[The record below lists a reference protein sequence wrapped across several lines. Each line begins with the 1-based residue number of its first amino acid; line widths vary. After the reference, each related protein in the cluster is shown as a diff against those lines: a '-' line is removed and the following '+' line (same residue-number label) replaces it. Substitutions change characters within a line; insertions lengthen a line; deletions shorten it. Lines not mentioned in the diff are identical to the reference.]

1 MNLTDEELQRE
12 RDEHQM
18 VADAM
23 ASVHL
28 FQTLFGDGEQTREW
42 VRELVRVMYRTG
54 CRARHGD
61 CESLLATT
69 ADAIARTYLGHSA
82 RELEWPEAGR

>member
-23 ASVHL
+23 ASVRL
-28 FQTLFGDGEQTREW
+28 FHTLFGDGEQTREW